1 MATKYY
7 NSAASGANNGGEG
20 NDAYQDLQTALNALS
35 AGDHLY
41 VKNGSS
47 REGSNGTA
55 LTFTTSSNESGN
67 AGATVIE
74 GYETTPGDGG
84 MYNTAS
90 PVQFTAEGLVLK
102 HFDISAGAS
111 PNALQ
116 IEGDFSL
123 IYRCN
128 VENNYQFGFCGNF
141 TDCSVVECTFK
152 TTMSTGGVGE
162 ECVVINRCYFINN
175 RVTLGNGAA
184 TTGAALRVNAARKQH
199 SIIGNIIVCED
210 TDSNSFVGMKL
221 FGTNPMQ
228 SLIMNNT
235 IFNFDIGI
243 EHEKGPSG
251 VGTVPNVYL
260 GNIIYSCADGIKN
273 SQGTST
279 TSHGLYSIEN
289 AFGDITTAQTT
300 QLGHVMGSITLTETP
315 FINTTDFQLNNAPGG
330 GALLK
335 GKLGIPDPSDISP
348 LTSLIRTDFQTH
360 GGMIPN
366 PVGEVSRSF

>member
-67 AGATVIE
+67 AGATIIE

-84 MYNTAS
+84 MYETAS
-90 PVQFTAEGLVLK
+90 PVQFTAEGFVIK
-102 HFDISAGAS
+102 FFDISAGSAA
-111 PNALQ
+111 NALQ
-116 IEGDFSL
+116 ITGDFSL
-123 IYRCN
+123 AYRCK
-128 VENNYQFGFCGNF
+128 VENSYQFGLCGAF

-152 TTMSTGGVGE
+152 TTMSTGGVNE
-162 ECVVINRCYFINN
+162 ECVLLQRCYFINN
-175 RVTLGNGAA
+175 RVTIGNGSA
-184 TTGAALRVNAARKQH
+184 TAGTALRVNAGRKQH
-199 SIIGNIIVCED
+199 SIVGNVITCED
-210 TDSNSFVGMKL
+210 TDSNTFVGIQL
-221 FGTNPMQ
+221 YGSNPMQ

-235 IFNFDIGI
+235 IFNFNIGI

-251 VGTVPNVYL
+251 VGSVPNVYF
-260 GNIIYSCADGIKN
+260 GNVIYSCGDGIKN
-273 SQGTST
+273 SQGSST
-279 TSHGLYSIEN
+279 TSHGLYSVEN
-289 AFGDITTAQTT
+289 AFGDITSAQTT
-300 QLGHVMGSITLTETP
+300 QLGHVTGSITLTETP
-315 FINTTDFQLNNAPGG
+315 FINTTDFELNNAPGG

-335 GKLGIPDPSDISP
+335 GKLGIPDPSDPSP
-348 LTSLIRTDFQTH
+348 LTSLIRKDFPTH